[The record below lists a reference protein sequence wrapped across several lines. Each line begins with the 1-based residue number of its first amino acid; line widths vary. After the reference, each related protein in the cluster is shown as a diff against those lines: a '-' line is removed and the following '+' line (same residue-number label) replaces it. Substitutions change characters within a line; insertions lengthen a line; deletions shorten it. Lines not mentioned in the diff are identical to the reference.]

1 MVVLAAAVR
10 AVREARVDVKIEESW
25 KRVLGPEFGKKYFV
39 DLTDFVRKAY
49 MTSKCFPPAKL
60 IFNAFNRTPFDKVK
74 VVILGQDPY
83 HEPGQAQGLAFYV
96 PPDIQTPPSLINIAK
111 ELTEDTAASPK
122 HSNIQTFEHSNIPDL
137 LSWTDQ
143 GVLLLNA
150 TLTVAA
156 HRAGSHQGRGWETFT
171 DAVVRALAEQREH
184 LVFILWGSYAQRKG
198 AFIDR
203 GRHCVICSAHPSPL
217 SAYRG
222 FFGSKPFSKAN
233 AYLKANGIGEIAW

>member
-1 MVVLAAAVR
+1 MVPVLAMAAVR
-10 AVREARVDVKIEESW
+10 AVREVRVDVKIEESW
-25 KRVLGPEFGKKYFV
+25 KRVLGPEFEKKYFV

-49 MTSKCFPPAKL
+49 MTNKCYPPAKL

-96 PPDIQTPPSLINIAK
+96 PPGIQTPPSLVNIAK
-111 ELTEDTAASPK
+111 ELG
-122 HSNIQTFEHSNIPDL
+122 HMPDL

-171 DAVVRALAEQREH
+171 DAVVRALAERREH
-184 LVFILWGSYAQRKG
+184 LVFILWGSHAQKKG
-198 AFIDR
+198 GFIDR
-203 GRHCVICSAHPSPL
+203 SRHCVICSAHPSPL

>member
-1 MVVLAAAVR
+1 MVGR
-10 AVREARVDVKIEESW
+10 AVPGAKVDVKIEESW
-25 KRVLGPEFGKKYFV
+25 KRVLGPEFEKKYFV

-49 MTSKCFPPAKL
+49 MTGRCYPPAKL

-96 PPDIQTPPSLINIAK
+96 PPNIQTPPSLINIAK
-111 ELTEDTAASPK
+111 ELESDLHCSP
-122 HSNIQTFEHSNIPDL
+122 SSSTSTVPDL

-184 LVFILWGSYAQRKG
+184 LVFILWGSYAQKKG

-203 GRHCVICSAHPSPL
+203 SRHCVICSAHPSPL

>member
-1 MVVLAAAVR
+1 MGGIEEGL
-10 AVREARVDVKIEESW
+10 VDVKIEKSW
-25 KRVLGPEFGKKYFV
+25 KRVLGPEFEKKYFA
-39 DLTDFVRKAY
+39 DLTDFVRTAY
-49 MTSKCFPPAKL
+49 TTGKCFPPAKL

-96 PPDIQTPPSLINIAK
+96 PPSVQTPPSLINIAK
-111 ELTEDTAASPK
+111 ELNEDIPLSTSTSSL
-122 HSNIQTFEHSNIPDL
+122 HLPDL

-184 LVFILWGSYAQRKG
+184 LVFILWGSYAQKKG

-203 GRHCVICSAHPSPL
+203 NKHCVICSAHPSPL

-233 AYLKANGIGEIAW
+233 AYLKENGIGEIAW

>member
-1 MVVLAAAVR
+1 MV
-10 AVREARVDVKIEESW
+10 VKIEESW
-25 KRVLGPEFGKKYFV
+25 KRVLGSEFEKKYFA
-39 DLTDFVRKAY
+39 DLTDFVRTAY
-49 MTSKCFPPAKL
+49 ATGKCYPPAKL

-96 PPDIQTPPSLINIAK
+96 PPDIQTPPSLVNIAK
-111 ELTEDTAASPK
+111 ELNEDIPLSTST
-122 HSNIQTFEHSNIPDL
+122 SSLRLPDL

-156 HRAGSHQGRGWETFT
+156 HRAGSHQNRGWETFT
-171 DAVVRALAEQREH
+171 DAVVRALATEREH

-203 GRHCVICSAHPSPL
+203 SRHCVICSAHPSPL

-222 FFGSKPFSKAN
+222 FFGSKPFSRAN
-233 AYLKANGIGEIAW
+233 AYLKANGIGEVAW

>member
-1 MVVLAAAVR
+1 MRRTADS
-10 AVREARVDVKIEESW
+10 VREVRVDVKIEESW
-25 KRVLGPEFGKKYFV
+25 KRVLGPEFEKKYFV
-39 DLTDFVRKAY
+39 DLADFVRKAY
-49 MTSKCFPPAKL
+49 LTGKCFPPAKL
-60 IFNAFNRTPFDKVK
+60 IFNAFNRTPFEKVK

-96 PPDIQTPPSLINIAK
+96 PPEVQTPPSLVNIAK
-111 ELTEDTAASPK
+111 ELSDDIPASNRTIEQSEQ
-122 HSNIQTFEHSNIPDL
+122 SNNRIPDL

-150 TLTVAA
+150 PLTVAA

-171 DAVVRALAEQREH
+171 DAVVRALATEREH
-184 LVFILWGSYAQRKG
+184 LVFILWGSYAQKKG
-198 AFIDR
+198 WFIDR
-203 GRHCVICSAHPSPL
+203 NRHCVIASAHPSPL

-233 AYLKANGIGEIAW
+233 AYLAANGLEPIRW

>member
-1 MVVLAAAVR
+1 M
-10 AVREARVDVKIEESW
+10 DVKIEESW
-25 KRVLGPEFGKKYFV
+25 KRVLGPEFEKKYFV
-39 DLTDFVRKAY
+39 DLTNFVRKAY
-49 MTSKCFPPAKL
+49 TTEKCFPPAKL

-111 ELTEDTAASPK
+111 ELAADIP
-122 HSNIQTFEHSNIPDL
+122 NLPNVPNIPNL
-137 LSWTDQ
+137 LNWTDQ

-156 HRAGSHQGRGWETFT
+156 HRAGSHQNHGWETFT
-171 DAVVRALAEQREH
+171 DAVVRALATEREH
-184 LVFILWGSYAQRKG
+184 LVFILWGSYAQKKG

-203 GRHCVICSAHPSPL
+203 SRHCVICSAHPSPL